1 MNLDWDVQEQLS
13 TLCVTVLE
21 SLAIGMVC
29 MIVVLITKDYF
40 SAIFTSKE
48 LQQAAAKLSLFLL
61 GITMVLNSVLL
72 EVDGKDW
79 WLRSTWVVGYYIF
92 GLPLGFLLGYK
103 ANLGVKG
110 IWGGMKCGTAL
121 QTLLL
126 LIVLHRTLW
135 NKEVEQSS
143 E

>member
-1 MNLDWDVQEQLS
+1 
-13 TLCVTVLE
+13 
-21 SLAIGMVC
+21 
-29 MIVVLITKDYF
+29 
-40 SAIFTSKE
+40 
-48 LQQAAAKLSLFLL
+48 
-61 GITMVLNSVLL
+61 MVLLL

-110 IWGGMKCGTAL
+110 ICGGMVCGTAL